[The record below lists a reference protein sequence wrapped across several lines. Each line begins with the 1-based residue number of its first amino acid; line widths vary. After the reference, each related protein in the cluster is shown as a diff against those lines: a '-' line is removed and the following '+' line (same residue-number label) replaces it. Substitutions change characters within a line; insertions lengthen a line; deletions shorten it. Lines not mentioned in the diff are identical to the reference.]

1 MTNLLP
7 VHVSGQEIG
16 NQIIGFTQFYK
27 QPYYI
32 FLSLGAHFDLL
43 AARVCG
49 LIIRIWQ

>member
-1 MTNLLP
+1 MNNLLP

-32 FLSLGAHFDLL
+32 FSLGAPFDWVV
-43 AARVCG
+43 ARVCG
-49 LIIRIWQ
+49 LNIRIRQ